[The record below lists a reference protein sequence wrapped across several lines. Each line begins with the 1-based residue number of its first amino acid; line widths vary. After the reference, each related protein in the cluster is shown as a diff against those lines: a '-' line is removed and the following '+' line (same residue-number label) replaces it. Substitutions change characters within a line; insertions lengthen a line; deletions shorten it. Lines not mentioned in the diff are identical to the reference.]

1 MNWMPREREKHIEI
15 QLDQATL
22 KIISGDERLESLQAY
37 NVKLSADIVYQRI
50 LDSNHYAECYRS
62 PITGSLCIS
71 ASNDDRERLQEV
83 LMNMSEGKT
92 FVFMDQNSDRIDT
105 FEDAYVTESSY
116 IDDLKYY
123 IIKVVGHRYHM
134 SNKEG
139 AGYVY

>member
-1 MNWMPREREKHIEI
+1 MDWTPREREKHIDI

-22 KIISGDERLESLQAY
+22 KIISGDKRLESLQAY
-37 NVKLSADIVYQRI
+37 NVKLSSDIIYQRI
-50 LDSNHYAECYRS
+50 LESSHYAERYRS

-71 ASNDDRERLQEV
+71 VSNDDRERLQEV

-105 FEDAYVTESSY
+105 FENVYVTGSRCIE
-116 IDDLKYY
+116 DLEYY
-123 IIKVVGHRYHM
+123 IVEVAGHRYYM
-134 SNKEG
+134 STKEG